1 MTDTAM
7 ASPEDPSHTFAQETS
22 EEIEEKSK
30 AVQAIF
36 KTPTMMSSMLH
47 LAAAEAKPNLKNVNI
62 ENDKQGTGN
71 VTVPAGPKQVFGK
84 LIDDFKLQD

>member
-47 LAAAEAKPNLKNVNI
+47 LAAAEAKPNL
-62 ENDKQGTGN
+62 
-71 VTVPAGPKQVFGK
+71 
-84 LIDDFKLQD
+84 